1 MRRIISVFIVVA
13 LIFFL
18 VGCSSVGHSNGQA
31 GESTVDRV
39 LGRGTLVIGTSIGY
53 LPFEMID
60 TNGNY
65 VGYNIDTAKAMAD
78 SMGVKLEIKQYEF
91 SQLISALQSGEI
103 DIIISGMTIRGDRA
117 LGVSFSNPYFSIRQA
132 LMVPVSDTTT
142 KSYGDLDTAGKKI
155 AVCQGSTG
163 ALLAKEIFKNADV
176 VDYDSGPSAALAVY
190 QNLAD
195 ALIYDDVGVKMFV
208 LQQEKKV
215 KGVYDESLSSENL
228 GFAVRYKDSAAI
240 DWLNAFLYG
249 YKNSPAE
256 MESYERWFENTEW
269 MNTLAD
275 QGNN

>member
-1 MRRIISVFIVVA
+1 MRRIISVIMAAA
-13 LIFFL
+13 LIILFS
-18 VGCSSVGHSNGQA
+18 GCSNGTSA
-31 GESTVDRV
+31 GGQSEESTIDRV

-65 VGYNIDTAKAMAD
+65 VGYNIDTAEAMAD

-132 LMVPVSDTTT
+132 LMVPVSDTVT
-142 KSYGDLDTAGKKI
+142 KSYEELDTAGKKI

-163 ALLAKEIFKNADV
+163 ALLAKEIFENADI

-195 ALIYDDVGVKMFV
+195 ALLYDDVGIEMFV
-208 LQQEKKV
+208 LQQQDKV
-215 KGVYDESLSSENL
+215 RGVYDERLSLENL
-228 GFAVRYKDSAAI
+228 GFAVRYRDSAAV
-240 DWLNAFLYG
+240 DWLNSFLYG

-256 MESYERWFENTEW
+256 MESYEKWFENIDW
-269 MNTLAD
+269 INTLD
-275 QGNN
+275 DEKNS